1 MNSDKHDSNIRTAI
15 VPPYCCNGNYDSR
28 RRGEGQ
34 PRPWPQ
40 SGRGSREQLATCGDL
55 RRALGAA
62 TQGSDSLG
70 LGCRIEGL
78 GSVEFWSPKPGAC
91 MRL

>member
-34 PRPWPQ
+34 L
-40 SGRGSREQLATCGDL
+40 GRGPKVAAARENSSRPAETFGERSAPQPRVPILW
-55 RRALGAA
+55 
-62 TQGSDSLG
+62 
-70 LGCRIEGL
+70 
-78 GSVEFWSPKPGAC
+78 V
-91 MRL
+91 